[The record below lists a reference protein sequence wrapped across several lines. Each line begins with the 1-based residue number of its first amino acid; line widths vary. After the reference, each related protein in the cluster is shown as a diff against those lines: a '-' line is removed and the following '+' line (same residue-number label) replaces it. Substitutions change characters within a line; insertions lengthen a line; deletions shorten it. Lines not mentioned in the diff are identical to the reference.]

1 VDQTYFGIS
10 QWVQIPGTALGGL
23 IACPWVAADC
33 YPQSIAVGR
42 NLNGS
47 TAGDAWV
54 LGTAGNNGDYPI
66 YQWVYGQWVQEPG
79 AGTQIAISP
88 DQSTVWVINH
98 LGQIFYWNG
107 RAFQEAPGQGCATSI
122 GVGPNANGSQYG
134 IPWVIGCDGA
144 VGQNGGIYQLQ
155 GSTWVQQPG
164 AAVSIAVSPQG
175 VPWVVASDG
184 SIWYWNGSGFTQVPG
199 CATSIAVGP
208 NTANFAGPNGD
219 AWVIGCDRATSAGS
233 SIYQLQNGSW
243 VQIPGVAAQISVSP
257 DLGIPWVVTFQG
269 QIFR

>member
-1 VDQTYFGIS
+1 
-10 QWVQIPGTALGGL
+10 
-23 IACPWVAADC
+23 
-33 YPQSIAVGR
+33 
-42 NLNGS
+42 
-47 TAGDAWV
+47 V
-54 LGTAGNNGDYPI
+54 LGTAGQNGDYFI
-66 YQWVYGQWVQEPG
+66 YQWINGQWVKQPG

-88 DQSTVWVINH
+88 QGNPWVINH
-98 LGQIFYWNG
+98 LGQIFYWDG
-107 RAFQEAPGQGCATSI
+107 QAFQLVPGNGCATSI
-122 GVGPNANGSQYG
+122 GVGPNAYGSKYG
-134 IPWVIGCDGA
+134 DPWVIGCG
-144 VGQNGGIYQLQ
+144 GYITQNSGIYQLQ

-175 VPWVVASDG
+175 VPWVIDATG
-184 SIWYWNGSGFTQVPG
+184 AIYYWNGNGFTQVPG

-219 AWVIGCDRATSAGS
+219 AWVTGCDHASSAGN